1 MVHPLL
7 NVLRVKFALD
17 REGTERMSV
26 GPAIIVENH
35 LSGWDP
41 FVTVLGTS
49 WQVSAVAKIEL
60 FRTPV
65 VGWLMRVVGQ
75 IPIERGDEAQTEWVL
90 ATARWALADGMKVG
104 VYPEGTRG
112 PDHDALYKLHQRVL
126 VPLIR
131 ESPGVP
137 VHAVTVRYFPKGF
150 RTRVE
155 VRVSDALRIDRDAM
169 SDDEITAM
177 VRDAMVEVSG
187 LRYVD
192 LPAWTAKRRAREEK
206 ARLAAEEQ
214 ASGGDPA

>member
-1 MVHPLL
+1 VHPLL
-7 NVLRVKFALD
+7 NVLRLRFALD
-17 REGTERMSV
+17 REGTDRMSS

-41 FVTVLGTS
+41 FVTVLGTR

-90 ATARWALADGMKVG
+90 ATARLALADGMKVG

-131 ESPGVP
+131 QSDVP
-137 VHAVTVRYFPKGF
+137 VHAVTVRYFPKGL
-150 RTRVE
+150 RVRVE
-155 VRVSDALRIDRDAM
+155 VRVSDPLPIDRDTM
-169 SDDEITAM
+169 SDDEITAV
-177 VRDAMVEVSG
+177 VRDAMVAVSG

-192 LPAWTAKRRAREEK
+192 LPAWTAKRRAREEQ
-206 ARLAAEEQ
+206 ARLAAEAQ
-214 ASGGDPA
+214 ASGDDRG